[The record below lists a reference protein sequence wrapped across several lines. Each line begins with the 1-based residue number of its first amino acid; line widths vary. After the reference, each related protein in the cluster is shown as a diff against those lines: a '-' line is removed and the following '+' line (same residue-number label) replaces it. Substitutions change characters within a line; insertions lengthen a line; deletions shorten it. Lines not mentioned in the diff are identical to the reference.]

1 MLLSKHRA
9 QDIPVQKKNRGVV
22 RHILKNRQVICSA
35 SLPVYLDTAETEI
48 GAFSGLARCAAI
60 PGSGCPPLLM
70 RTLREEYLG
79 RGDASIVVLP
89 ARPLSAGVDSSF
101 FIAGRAPPILVRDRK
116 VYYKTTTKRGKR

>member
-9 QDIPVQKKNRGVV
+9 QDIPVQKKIRGVV

-79 RGDASIVVLP
+79 RGDGIDRRV
-89 ARPLSAGVDSSF
+89 ARAAAACRRRFFLLHCWACSSHL
-101 FIAGRAPPILVRDRK
+101 GS
-116 VYYKTTTKRGKR
+116 